1 MADDMTLA
9 EIAALLPG
17 AGDVMVVVSRVY
29 ANLWFAAEGGNWDL
43 ASFYYRRTRS
53 LLRNLSQTRPKY
65 SVQITDY
72 QRDFLDPVGAACL
85 GKDWPAFEAAYSA
98 AVDRANQLHV
108 ETGYPYIRWTRPAE
122 AADPSLDF
130 GPGG

>member
-1 MADDMTLA
+1 MADDMSIA
-9 EIAALLPG
+9 DVAALLPG

-43 ASFYYRRTRS
+43 ASFYYRRAHS

-65 SVQITDY
+65 AEQIRDF
-72 QRDFLDPVGAACL
+72 QSDFLDPVGAACL
-85 GKDWPAFEAAYSA
+85 AQDWTGFEAAYAA

-108 ETGYPYIRWTRPAE
+108 ETGYPYIRWIRPAE
-122 AADPSLDF
+122 APDPALDF